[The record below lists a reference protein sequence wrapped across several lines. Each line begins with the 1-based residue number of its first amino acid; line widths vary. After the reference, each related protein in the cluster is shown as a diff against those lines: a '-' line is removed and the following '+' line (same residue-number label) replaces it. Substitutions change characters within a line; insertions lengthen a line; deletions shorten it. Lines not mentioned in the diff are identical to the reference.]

1 MARSQ
6 AKAAKAGKKIEVATP
21 LQGLSDKE
29 LGDLGET
36 ALYLGAYRWINNV
49 GDKGAE
55 GCRAGLYPLFS
66 QRFDGIDEA
75 TTEVRTPVA
84 TLKGQK
90 LTEYKLDVNRFLL
103 TYGERMPPD
112 IRRLAK
118 TGAFRRVDITPV
130 LDGAVK
136 RQLKRAYPAAKR
148 HERGQIPLWE
158 QAGIPRWEWEYNL
171 LVVRS
176 PQTRIYVE
184 GEPEEARTAGR
195 FKVLYGLLVHES
207 QRTEA
212 ELKGTT
218 QTAQTDK
225 QYAGRLQQRLRFYE
239 TLKEQIAPY
248 AETGL

>member
-6 AKAAKAGKKIEVATP
+6 AKTAKTGKKIGIAPP

-29 LGDLGET
+29 MRDLGET
-36 ALYLGAYRWINNV
+36 ALYLGAYRWIERE
-49 GDKGAE
+49 GDRGAE

-66 QRFDGIDEA
+66 QRFDGIDGA

-84 TLKGQK
+84 TLRGQRF
-90 LTEYKLDVNRFLL
+90 TEYTLDVNRFLL
-103 TYGERMPPD
+103 TYGERLPPD
-112 IRRLAK
+112 LRRLAK
-118 TGAFRRVDITPV
+118 TMAFRRVGVTPV

-136 RQLKRAYPAAKR
+136 RQLKKAYPTEKR
-148 HERGQIPLWE
+148 RKKGQISLWE

-225 QYAGRLQQRLRFYE
+225 QYADRLQERLRFYE
-239 TLKEQIAPY
+239 TLKKQIAPY